1 MAEEQNGATGQGT
14 EGAQGQGGRTY
25 TQAEVDTLVNQRVAA
40 ATQGFPSAEEL
51 TAFRSWQ
58 QSQQQNQQNAGGGA
72 TAALTKERDDARRD
86 LAAANAKVE
95 QFERESFLRGKGVP
109 EADLDYYAFKIGQ
122 LVTKDKTFEAA
133 AGDYLKEHKPQT
145 RGVRMDTSAKVG
157 GSGGGESTAN
167 ETMNAILRGA
177 RR

>member
-25 TQAEVDTLVNQRVAA
+25 TQAEVDTLINQRVAA

-58 QSQQQNQQNAGGGA
+58 QSQQNAGGGA

-95 QFERESFLRGKGVP
+95 QFEREKYLRGKGVP

-145 RGVRMDTSAKVG
+145 RGVRMDTSVKVG
-157 GSGGGESTAN
+157 GGGGTSTAN

>member
-1 MAEEQNGATGQGT
+1 MAEEQQDTGQGT
-14 EGAQGQGGRTY
+14 KGAHDLGGKTY
-25 TQAEVDTLVNQRVAA
+25 TQAEVDTLINQRVAA

-58 QSQQQNQQNAGGGA
+58 QSRQETGGA
-72 TAALTKERDDARRD
+72 NASALTKERDDARRD

-95 QFERESFLRGKGVP
+95 QYEREKFLRGKGVP

-122 LVTKDKTFEAA
+122 LVTKEKTFEAA
-133 AGDYLKEHKPQT
+133 ASDYLKDHKPQI
-145 RGVRMDTSAKVG
+145 RGVRMDTSAKLG
-157 GSGGGESTAN
+157 GSGGKATTN
-167 ETMNAILRGA
+167 ETMNDILRGA